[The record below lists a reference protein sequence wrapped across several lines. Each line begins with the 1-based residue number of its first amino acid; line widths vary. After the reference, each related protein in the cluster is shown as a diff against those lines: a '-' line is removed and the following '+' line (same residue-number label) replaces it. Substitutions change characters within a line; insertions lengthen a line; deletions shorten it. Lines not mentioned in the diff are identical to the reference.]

1 MIQCNLCQRNCKSW
15 GSLSKHIRDQHSD
28 YDSKKYY
35 DTFIRVGSPVCIIC
49 NSPTKFQNINVGY
62 ASTCSHKCG
71 GIYHRQRLAS
81 DETKNYKFKS
91 KVSQNQKRIWNDREQ
106 SGKDKDIRKKI
117 GLTLCQQRMLLTA
130 DERKQKFGWL
140 NKLTKQE
147 KQEWIDSVMKNTG
160 MYVWWKNASDEKIE
174 ELIVK
179 RNASK
184 LSLTVDEYLS
194 RFDNLEDKKSYY
206 AKVWLLTEQTYSKYK
221 SDIDPNNLRS
231 PDYHLDHKY
240 SVIRG
245 FYDRIAPEI
254 IASRF
259 NLEIISRADNSKK
272 SANCSIDIMTLMEM
286 YRA

>member
-1 MIQCNLCQRNCKSW
+1 
-15 GSLSKHIRDQHSD
+15 
-28 YDSKKYY
+28 
-35 DTFIRVGSPVCIIC
+35 
-49 NSPTKFQNINVGY
+49 
-62 ASTCSHKCG
+62 
-71 GIYHRQRLAS
+71 
-81 DETKNYKFKS
+81 
-91 KVSQNQKRIWNDREQ
+91 
-106 SGKDKDIRKKI
+106 
-117 GLTLCQQRMLLTA
+117 MLLTA

-147 KQEWIDSVMKNTG
+147 KQEWIDSLMKNTG